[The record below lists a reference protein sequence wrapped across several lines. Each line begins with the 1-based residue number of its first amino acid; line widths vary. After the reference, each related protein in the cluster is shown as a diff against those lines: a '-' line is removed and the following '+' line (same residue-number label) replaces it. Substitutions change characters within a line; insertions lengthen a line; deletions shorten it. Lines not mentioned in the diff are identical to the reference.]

1 MSEKD
6 TFIFEDHSDIE
17 SAITAMNQGV
27 ISGYIYIPANFSEA
41 SFVRSILPMD
51 IDSDTLNQSTVQV
64 LIECLYSTIFLAR
77 GFLEEVPQVH
87 GTQSFV
93 ISINVTHRLFR
104 FEK

>member
-6 TFIFEDHSDIE
+6 TFIFEDYLDIE
-17 SAITAMNQGV
+17 SAITAMNQGA

-64 LIECLYSTIFLAR
+64 IIDM
-77 GFLEEVPQVH
+77 
-87 GTQSFV
+87 FV
-93 ISINVTHRLFR
+93 FNNISCKRLFR
-104 FEK
+104 RGATGAWHTKFCDLK